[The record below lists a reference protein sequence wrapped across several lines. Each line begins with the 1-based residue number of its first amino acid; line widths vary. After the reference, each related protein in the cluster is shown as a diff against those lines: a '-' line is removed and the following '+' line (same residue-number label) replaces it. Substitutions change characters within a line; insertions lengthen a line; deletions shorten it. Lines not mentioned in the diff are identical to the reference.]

1 MATLYELT
9 GSFKELMEMV
19 QDETMD
25 QQMINDTLEGIEYE
39 IEEKADSYAKLIKC
53 LEGDVDAISKEIE
66 RLNNKKKTITGN
78 ISSIKKN
85 LEKAMLVTGKTKFK
99 TELFGFSIQKNPAS
113 VFIDQEENIPAEYWK
128 PQKAVLDK
136 KALGAFLKDN
146 DVEYAHLVQ
155 TESLRIR

>member
-128 PQKAVLDK
+128 PQKPVLDK